1 MKVSRFQVNLFGEN
15 TYILFDESSREGII
29 IDPGMYT
36 DNEMSEIDEFIARN
50 SLIISR
56 VLLTHMHIDHMFGV
70 SYLRQKYDVKVY
82 CSEAEQP
89 LGLKT
94 QAQASLFGI
103 KKEMPQVRIDTVVAD
118 GDVLTLADEQIQV
131 LSVPGHSPGGLAFY
145 CPSSGVVFTGDVL
158 FDGSI
163 GRTDLVGG
171 DYRQLTDSIR
181 TKLLPLPAETLV
193 CPGHGGTTTIGDEA
207 GFNPYLR

>member
-82 CSEAEQP
+82 CS
-89 LGLKT
+89 
-94 QAQASLFGI
+94 
-103 KKEMPQVRIDTVVAD
+103 
-118 GDVLTLADEQIQV
+118 
-131 LSVPGHSPGGLAFY
+131 
-145 CPSSGVVFTGDVL
+145 
-158 FDGSI
+158 
-163 GRTDLVGG
+163 
-171 DYRQLTDSIR
+171 
-181 TKLLPLPAETLV
+181 
-193 CPGHGGTTTIGDEA
+193 
-207 GFNPYLR
+207 